1 MAWNGKGLNI
11 YGTNGYLDWA
21 AILSVGAVWTICTS
35 ARGPGKT
42 YGMSK
47 YLLENEVFAFW
58 TRRTVGELDTLCA
71 AGAFA
76 KYNSDTGGTWMTEK
90 LSAGLYEIYKG
101 VEDEETGKIHP
112 QGLPVGK
119 YGAALDIAR
128 KRSLPFEDVSLW
140 WYDEFIPEPHV
151 KRVRGEGAAL
161 LSAYETINRNRE
173 LEGHPPLRVVMT
185 ANTINL
191 GNPLLMELGVVTAFA
206 KMEVERT
213 ANYKWLPGLRGGT
226 LLVYPWDSPISER
239 KAGTSLYKDGNS
251 GNDKALGSSW
261 GTYGDYKHPNYKEYK
276 PYMDMGELRIYQH
289 RQRPAQLLVSDHR
302 TGGKAP
308 RGTTSTT
315 AREIE
320 FIKLNNRG
328 LALSL
333 IRGDI
338 LFSSFYAET
347 IFREYMKV

>member
-11 YGTNGYLDWA
+11 YLPTGYLDWG
-21 AILSVGAVWTICTS
+21 AILSTGAVWTICAS

-42 YGMSK
+42 YGMTK
-47 YLLENEVFAFW
+47 YLLESGTYAFW

-76 KYNSDTGGTWMTEK
+76 KYNNDTGSTWITEK
-90 LSAGLYEIYKG
+90 LSAGLYEIYQG
-101 VEDEETGKIHP
+101 VADDETGRIHP

-128 KRSLPFEDVSLW
+128 KRSLPFDDVALW
-140 WYDEFIPEPHV
+140 WYDEFIPEEHV

-173 LEGHPPLRVVMT
+173 LEGNPPLRVVMT
-185 ANTINL
+185 ANTLNL

-206 KMEVERT
+206 KMEVKREE
-213 ANYKWLPGLRGGT
+213 NYKWLPNLRGGT
-226 LLVYPWDSPISER
+226 LLVYPWDSPISQR
-239 KAGTSLYKDGNS
+239 KAETALYQDGH
-251 GNDKALGSSW
+251 GDNDRAISSSW
-261 GTYGDYKHPNYKEYK
+261 GTYKDYKHPNYKEYK
-276 PYMDMGELRIYQH
+276 PYMDIGELRIYEH
-289 RQRPAQLLVSDHR
+289 RQRPGQLLVSDHR

-333 IRGDI
+333 IRGNI
-338 LFSSFYAET
+338 TFSSFYAET
-347 IFREYMKV
+347 VFREYMKI